1 VKKYNKNLKDV
12 YMTKVNSY
20 VNLFALGHFS
30 VDWVQ
35 TAIPALLPYFISVCH
50 LNYKEAGFLIFANVL
65 FSSITQPFFGY
76 YADKVSKPWMVPLG
90 PVICGVAMGIFAFTT
105 NYTSLFFASML
116 SGLGSSIF
124 HPEGAL
130 TVNRITGEKKGKAL
144 GLFSVGGNAGC
155 AAGPF
160 LAGIIAYKL
169 DIHGLVLFTVINIIL
184 AALIF
189 SKIPAA
195 IELAK
200 QQKKIAEQNS
210 PAKPENDWGAFLKLA
225 PIIFARSVG
234 FTISNTFIPIYWI
247 KVLGTS
253 ATTGSFVLT
262 GLFTAGVVLTYVGG
276 VLADRIGNIK
286 VMRLAFL
293 IAVPGAMILTNTTNL
308 PIAVLMLLPLAVGI
322 FVPYSPVVILGQTY
336 LGKNVGLA
344 SGITMGLA
352 STLGGVMSPVVGWGA
367 DKWGVPT
374 ALQILWIAALI
385 GVIFSFVIPNPD
397 KRPSH
402 ISAVKEKR

>member
-1 VKKYNKNLKDV
+1 MEKINP
-12 YMTKVNSY
+12 Y

-35 TAIPALLPYFISVCH
+35 TAIPALLPYFIGVCN

-65 FSSITQPFFGY
+65 FSSLTQPFFGY
-76 YADKVSKPWMVPLG
+76 YADKVSKPWLVPLG
-90 PVICGVAMGIFAFTT
+90 PIICGVAMGIFAFAT
-105 NYTSLFFASML
+105 NYNLLFFASML

-130 TVNRITGEKKGKAL
+130 TINRISGAKKGKAL
-144 GLFSVGGNAGC
+144 GWFSVGGNAGS

-169 DIHGLVLFTVINIIL
+169 DVHGLLLFTIINIIL
-184 AALIF
+184 ALKIF

-195 IELAK
+195 MELARE
-200 QQKKIAEQNS
+200 QKKIAEQNS
-210 PAKPENDWGAFLKLA
+210 TVKPANDWLAFSKLS

-234 FTISNTFIPIYWI
+234 FTISNAFIPIYWI
-247 KVLGTS
+247 KVLGASGT
-253 ATTGSFVLT
+253 AGSFALT
-262 GLFTAGVVLTYVGG
+262 GLFMAGVVLTYVGG
-276 VLADRIGNIK
+276 AFADKIGNIK

-293 IAVPGAMILTNTTNL
+293 IAVPGAVILTHTTNL
-308 PIAVLMLLPLAVGI
+308 YIAALMLLPLAVGI

-336 LGKNVGLA
+336 LGKNVGMA

-367 DKWGVPT
+367 DKWGIPA

-385 GVIFSFVIPNPD
+385 GVIFSFIVPEPD
-397 KRPSH
+397 KNSF
-402 ISAVKEKR
+402 

>member
-1 VKKYNKNLKDV
+1 
-12 YMTKVNSY
+12 MTKINPY

-35 TAIPALLPYFISVCH
+35 TAIPALLPYYITVCH
-50 LNYKEAGFLIFANVL
+50 LSYKEAGFLIFANVL
-65 FSSITQPFFGY
+65 FSSLTQPFFGY
-76 YADKVSKPWMVPLG
+76 YADRVSKPWLVPLG
-90 PVICGVAMGIFAFTT
+90 PIICGVAMGIFAFTT
-105 NYTSLFFASML
+105 NYYVLFFASML

-130 TVNRITGEKKGKAL
+130 TINRISGAKKGKAL
-144 GLFSVGGNAGC
+144 GWFSVGGNAGC

-169 DIHGLVLFTVINIIL
+169 NIHGLLVFTVINIIL
-184 AALIF
+184 AFLIF
-189 SKIPAA
+189 SKIPGAMA
-195 IELAK
+195 LAK
-200 QQKKIAEQNS
+200 EQKKIAEQS
-210 PAKPENDWGAFLKLA
+210 STAKPANDWGAFFKLA

-247 KVLGTS
+247 KVLGASPS
-253 ATTGSFVLT
+253 AGSFALT
-262 GLFTAGVVLTYVGG
+262 GLFMAGVVLTYIGG
-276 VLADRIGNIK
+276 ALADRIGNIK

-293 IAVPGAMILTNTTNL
+293 VAVPGAMILTNSTSL
-308 PIAVLMLLPLAVGI
+308 LLAVVMLLPLAIGI

-352 STLGGVMSPVVGWGA
+352 STLGGVMSPVIGWSA

-385 GVIFSFVIPNPD
+385 GVIFSFVVPDPD
-397 KRPSH
+397 K
-402 ISAVKEKR
+402 ISKR